1 MVTPTSTLLS
11 QTKTEVRDPSLP
23 VPGRR
28 PDIELVLPD
37 CWEMSDQ
44 VFEQLVA
51 LNDDIR
57 IEWTANGSLLIAG
70 SPSFRSTNIGGV
82 IARWLGNWAEANG
95 GNGDIADLDVRLKQG
110 IRRPDAGWFSAE
122 QAAAIAEMS
131 HDLLDHPLDL
141 VPAVIVEV
149 RSPGQAVAD
158 QQTKMQEWMANGV
171 RLGWLVDP
179 IGQDVFIYRPG
190 LAMECRHRPEMLSGE
205 DVMAGFEMS
214 CEGFW
219 R

>member
-1 MVTPTSTLLS
+1 MVTPTSTLPS
-11 QTKTEVRDPSLP
+11 QTKTDVRDPSLP

-28 PDIELVLPD
+28 PDIELVLPE

-57 IEWTANGSLLIAG
+57 IEWTADGSLLIAG

-131 HDLLDHPLDL
+131 DDLLDHPLDL

-179 IGQDVFIYRPG
+179 IGEDVFIYRPG
-190 LAMECRHRPEMLSGE
+190 LAMECRHRPETLSGE
-205 DVMAGFEMS
+205 DVMVGFEMS